1 MRSFFLTF
9 FLLLSFFSFSQIRI
23 TANII
28 ERSDALKEFS
38 DILDVSIGTFVNNDL
53 LFGITNEKSYTD
65 YIYNY
70 HNPVQDSLFVADF
83 QFLVK
88 YYLNKYFLSLKMPIY
103 SSVDDLSAFENAR
116 FGAGYIFLSQ
126 NNFNFNI
133 TYDLL
138 VNNNMNGMRKGRLTL
153 GISADLDFNIPIN
166 FLSLF

>member
-53 LFGITNEKSYTD
+53 LFGITNEKSHTD

-70 HNPVQDSLFVADF
+70 HSPVQDSLVVADF

-88 YYLNKYFLSLKMPIY
+88 YYFNKYFLSLKMPI
-103 SSVDDLSAFENAR
+103 SSNADDLSAFENAR

-153 GISADLDFNIPIN
+153 GISTDLDFNIPIN
-166 FLSLF
+166 FLSFL